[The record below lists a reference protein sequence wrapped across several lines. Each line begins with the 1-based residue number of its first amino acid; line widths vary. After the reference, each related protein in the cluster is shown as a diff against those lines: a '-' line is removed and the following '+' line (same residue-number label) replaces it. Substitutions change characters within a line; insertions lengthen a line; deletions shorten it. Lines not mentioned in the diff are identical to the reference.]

1 MADNLVE
8 ELRALARYQHANVEV
23 AEEAAEEIERLR
35 ERVRLLE
42 NYMSYP
48 CISEMK
54 EHTG

>member
-8 ELRALARYQHANVEV
+8 KLRALARYQHADVKV
-23 AEEAAEEIERLR
+23 AEEAAEEIECLR

-48 CISEMK
+48 CISEI
-54 EHTG
+54 EDRAG